1 MMHYYNHLD
10 AFAIFCYNVFMRTTL
25 TLDDDLLLTLK
36 RKAAESNIPFKTI
49 VNQTLQRGLE
59 VMDTPTVYRRDYHTQ
74 ARSLEMKQGYDPDKL
89 GQAADEIEA
98 EEEEGLKNI
107 R

>member
-1 MMHYYNHLD
+1 
-10 AFAIFCYNVFMRTTL
+10 MRTTL
-25 TLDDDLLLTLK
+25 TLDDNLLLTLK

-59 VMDTPTVYRRDYHTQ
+59 AMDTSIVINGGYHTRI
-74 ARSLEMKQGYDPDKL
+74 RSLKMKQGFDPDKL
-89 GQAADEIEA
+89 GQVADEMEV
-98 EEEEGLKNI
+98 EEGLKNI